1 MWMEDRFTFNMLR
14 LEQEFELGRSWFQKC
29 VPRGGYRAHSWT
41 KLRCGAFIG
50 CASRLICREL
60 MLFGGEM
67 VELEVFGTFGV

>member
-29 VPRGGYRAHSWT
+29 VPRGGYRAHIWS
-41 KLRCGAFIG
+41 KLRCGVLFWWG
-50 CASRLICREL
+50 SRQIRRDLR
-60 MLFGGEM
+60 LFGGEM